1 MRRIYCWTDSQ
12 LSLWWIRQQTKTW
25 KVWIQNCLNKIR
37 NFLPINSCKFI
48 RTNENPADTGT
59 RRTKPDG
66 LLSKTLRWKGRSLL
80 NSLQYSFDSYC
91 VCCEGKDTCSFD
103 CEISSWKPGD

>member
-12 LSLWWIRQQTKTW
+12 LSLWWIRQPTKTW
-25 KVWIQNCLNKIR
+25 KVWIQNCLNKTR

-59 RRTKPDG
+59 RRTKRD
-66 LLSKTLRWKGRSLL
+66 SLL
-80 NSLQYSFDSYC
+80 VKLCGGEVSLY
-91 VCCEGKDTCSFD
+91 
-103 CEISSWKPGD
+103 